1 MGVWAHHQLPA
12 LLCTLLEDA
21 GVDLLW
27 KDPALLSL
35 LPSWDL
41 PVHTSTMR
49 EPHPSPPQ
57 VSAEPC
63 SSGGSSPVCW
73 AGRKFSSEREWSSP
87 AMFTHHSVP
96 GSPPLSCTPIFV
108 GTGGASHFSERPC
121 KVKNKT
127 AKTSPLAWTQ
137 CPGSAQTQLRVPPLF
152 PCCDKVARGS
162 CSDPTPPGRAA
173 NNNSEGLTCGA
184 GWGGGRSRAG
194 VGSSPPRR
202 WKGSP

>member
-1 MGVWAHHQLPA
+1 MAKHIFGFLPAGDRGVKLAGVGVWAHHQLPA

-41 PVHTSTMR
+41 PVHPSTMR
-49 EPHPSPPQ
+49 EPHPSAPQ

-73 AGRKFSSEREWSSP
+73 ARRKFPSEREWSSP

-127 AKTSPLAWTQ
+127 AKTSLPRLDTVPRLCTNTAP
-137 CPGSAQTQLRVPPLF
+137 CPTIVPVL
-152 PCCDKVARGS
+152 
-162 CSDPTPPGRAA
+162 
-173 NNNSEGLTCGA
+173 
-184 GWGGGRSRAG
+184 
-194 VGSSPPRR
+194 
-202 WKGSP
+202 